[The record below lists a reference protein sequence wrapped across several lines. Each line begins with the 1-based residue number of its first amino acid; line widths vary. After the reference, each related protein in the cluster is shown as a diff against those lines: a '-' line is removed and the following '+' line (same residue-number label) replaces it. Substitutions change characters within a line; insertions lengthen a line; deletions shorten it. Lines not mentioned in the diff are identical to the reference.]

1 MNIIEIFLASSKELE
16 EERRMMGNLANTL
29 NTVLKPLGIQV
40 IVVKWE
46 DLDAS
51 MGVEHKQEEYN
62 KKLREC
68 EMCMVLYWSNFGE
81 FTKRE
86 FDIAY
91 EGLTAG
97 NNPRKLYVYFKD
109 GEKEPTQEL
118 KEFRDSFPTK
128 YGHFFSTFKNIDTL
142 ITHFLLQFMDY
153 QSQILKEH
161 NIVEL
166 RDGKVLVGGKEYI
179 SLQNVPFAGNNETY
193 NKLKED
199 ILELE
204 DDLAELDP
212 DNPRYK
218 KKSEKLYN
226 LKEELKSLESGLWDT
241 ALEITKLCSQKCS
254 ERLQRAMDY
263 FNQGDNKAAAAI
275 LKENEIY
282 KDAQQNINLI
292 KLGREGLLVNIEELL
307 LKIKLLSPSVY
318 YQKVV
323 NAAYEEISAILTN
336 VIEYASIAYG
346 KYSKEVLEFC
356 KLSRIYFGD
365 QPRRQLPF
373 FARAMEIAKR
383 IYLVDEVEEIIS
395 IYRDIAWAY
404 EEHDFTD
411 YDVRIQCKHS
421 VVELTYKKYGGQS
434 EKYIDA
440 VVYYSEVLYWKDAAD
455 SKLWFHKALSA
466 CRNIKNI
473 EKEKKILKRKI
484 LDLSTINSEWE
495 WLESLMARYKELS
508 SIEEILYAC
517 IDIARTVN
525 NDMAKKY
532 YEEALLYASELNDIE
547 AQGKIFGGLSR
558 VYGELKNFDKQ
569 IEFLKRSISITGGK
583 CDWFIY
589 DALANAYLHK
599 ANYPAAIECAY
610 KSLNIVLKERSSIG
624 IVRSYNN
631 LCMAYKNL
639 KDYDTAADCLLKA
652 IETNKQNIVCYE
664 NLAKL
669 YAETSQP
676 EKALEVY
683 CVLIKNEELVC
694 CDSKKAEILGKM
706 GWAYYLSEELSKA
719 EQCYKNSIEL
729 YLNDQPNKE
738 YAKQAD
744 INHSNASIAE
754 AYDNIAKFYAITN
767 QYTKA
772 QEALD
777 QSYAF
782 CKNPRRMGL
791 AGRSFWQGVIFRGI
805 GEYQKAMEIFKREP
819 NADREKSVRTEIA
832 LTLLEWGKLTKA
844 LDIARKVATEHP
856 DYAYV
861 HEVLGRIYKELND
874 IETAKAEFET
884 SITLMEENHI
894 PSLAIKKVKE
904 QMNAL

>member
-1 MNIIEIFLASSKELE
+1 MKLIEIFLASSKELE
-16 EERRMMGNLANTL
+16 EERKMMGNLANTL

-97 NNPRKLYVYFKD
+97 NNPRKLYVYFKEGD
-109 GEKEPTQEL
+109 KEPTQEL
-118 KEFRDSFPTK
+118 KEFRDSFPSK
-128 YGHFFSTFKNIDTL
+128 YGHFFSSFKNMDTL
-142 ITHFLLQFMDY
+142 MTHFLLQFMDY

-179 SLQNVPFAGNNETY
+179 SLQNVPFAGNNDTY

-204 DDLAELDP
+204 DDLAELDH
-212 DNPRYK
+212 NSPRYK
-218 KKSEKLYN
+218 KKSEKLCT

-241 ALEITKLCSQKCS
+241 ALEITRLCSQKCS

-318 YQKVV
+318 SHKVI
-323 NAAYEEISAILTN
+323 NAAYEEISAILAN
-336 VIEYASIAYG
+336 VIKYASIIYG
-346 KYSKEVLEFC
+346 EYSKEALEFC
-356 KLSRIYFGD
+356 KLSRIYFKE

-383 IYLVDEVEEIIS
+383 IYLVDEVDEIIS
-395 IYRDIAWAY
+395 LYRDIAWAY

-421 VVELTYKKYGGQS
+421 VVELTYKKYGEQS

-440 VVYYSEVLYWKDAAD
+440 VVFYAEVLYWKDATGG
-455 SKLWFHKALSA
+455 KLWFEKALSA
-466 CRNIKNI
+466 CRDTKNI
-473 EKEKKILKRKI
+473 EKEKKLLKRKI
-484 LDLSTINSEWE
+484 KDLSTINSDWE
-495 WLESLMARYKELS
+495 WLESLMVRYKELS
-508 SIEEILYAC
+508 FIEEILYMC
-517 IDIARTVN
+517 IDIASTTN
-525 NDMAKKY
+525 NDMAQKY
-532 YEEALLYASELNDIE
+532 YEEALLYALELNDIE
-547 AQGKIFGGLSR
+547 AQAKIFGGLSK
-558 VYGELKNFDKQ
+558 VYGELRNFDKQ
-569 IEFLKRSISITGGK
+569 IEFLERNIAITASKR
-583 CDWFIY
+583 DWFIY
-589 DALANAYLHK
+589 DALADAYLHK
-599 ANYPAAIECAY
+599 ANYPAAIDCAY
-610 KSLNIVLKERSSIG
+610 KCLNMALKERNSIG
-624 IVRSYNN
+624 IVRSYNK
-631 LCMAYKNL
+631 LCIAYKNL
-639 KDYDTAADCLLKA
+639 KDYDAAADCLLKA
-652 IETNKQNIVCYE
+652 IESDKQNIVCYE

-669 YAETSQP
+669 YTETSQL
-676 EKALEVY
+676 EKAIEVY
-683 CVLIKNEELVC
+683 CSLIKNEKLVC
-694 CDSKKAEILGKM
+694 CDSEKAEIWGKM
-706 GWAYYLSEELSKA
+706 GWAYYLSEELPKA

-729 YLNDQPNKE
+729 NLNDQPNKE
-738 YAKQAD
+738 YAKQTD
-744 INHSNASIAE
+744 INRSNASIAV
-754 AYDNIAKFYAITN
+754 AYENIAKFYARN
-767 QYTKA
+767 GEYLKA

-777 QSYAF
+777 RSYEF
-782 CKNPRRMGL
+782 CKNHRMMEL
-791 AGRSFWQGVIFRGI
+791 DGRSFWQGIIFRGV
-805 GEYQKAMEIFKREP
+805 GEYQKAMEIFEKEP
-819 NADREKSVRTEIA
+819 NADRDKNVQTEIA
-832 LTLLEWGKLTKA
+832 LTLLEWGKPTEA
-844 LDIARKVATEHP
+844 LEIARKVATENP

-861 HEVLGRIYKELND
+861 HKVLGRIHKTLND
-874 IETAKAEFET
+874 TEKARAEFEICLALMKKEHLPNF
-884 SITLMEENHI
+884 SIKEVEKLMEM
-894 PSLAIKKVKE
+894 L
-904 QMNAL
+904 